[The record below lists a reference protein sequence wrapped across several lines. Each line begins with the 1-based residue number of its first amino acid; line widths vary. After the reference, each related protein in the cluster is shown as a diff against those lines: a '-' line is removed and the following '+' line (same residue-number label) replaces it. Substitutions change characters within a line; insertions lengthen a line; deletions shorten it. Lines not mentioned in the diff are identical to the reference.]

1 MYIDTLGEEDKNL
14 LIEGLKNKAVNR
26 DIDYMK
32 REKAQQILDNQFPET
47 RPVLKA
53 KDPNEVTYTPEE
65 IIANKDTGKIPFL
78 TAMTPDKR
86 EAYVAEI
93 QAAGR
98 TLDPYNPKDWAQFEK
113 LRKNFDTE
121 YEGKKILAEKKTMAD
136 DPLEN
141 IDAALNIGKY
151 GVFSTM

>member
-53 KDPNEVTYTPEE
+53 KDHNEVTYTPEE
-65 IIANKDTGKIPFL
+65 IIANKDT
-78 TAMTPDKR
+78 
-86 EAYVAEI
+86 
-93 QAAGR
+93 
-98 TLDPYNPKDWAQFEK
+98 
-113 LRKNFDTE
+113 
-121 YEGKKILAEKKTMAD
+121 
-136 DPLEN
+136 
-141 IDAALNIGKY
+141 
-151 GVFSTM
+151 